1 MKSQKLHLQVNPLC
15 LVDVACHI
23 CQAGSENDNERTVLQ
38 EGNVGKNVPFRG
50 DPCEVKPYFKMVHLI
65 DTDCQKIVSKSPQ
78 LFNVMELYKIRT

>member
-1 MKSQKLHLQVNPLC
+1 MLLATSVLK
-15 LVDVACHI
+15 
-23 CQAGSENDNERTVLQ
+23 AGSENGSECTVLQ

-65 DTDCQKIVSKSPQ
+65 DTDSQKIVSKLPQ